1 MELKSGFRITLF
13 SHPDYENLTAEIYFG
28 DLFVALICQ
37 KNEMYWIELS
47 TTSDIL
53 GQKFDLTAF
62 VEAVS
67 EARSQLTT

>member
-28 DLFVALICQ
+28 DLFVALISKQNDIYC
-37 KNEMYWIELS
+37 IEFS

-53 GQKFDLTAF
+53 GQKFDFTAF

-67 EARSQLTT
+67 EARSRLIT